1 MKNIKSVVALSTGGL
16 RQLAEAAAGSD
27 AHMNGC
33 SLPVI
38 TNSGSGNQ
46 GITSSVLPAIIYTRE
61 PGGSLD
67 HIARTAVNAMA
78 INSSVIFAA
87 QIQLRRKDCLGGRC
101 MAHRH
106 VYVYRAPVPTAAT
119 A

>member
-1 MKNIKSVVALSTGGL
+1 MKNTKSVVALSTGGL
-16 RQLAEAAAGSD
+16 RQLAEAATGSD
-27 AHMNGC
+27 ARMNGC

-46 GITSSVLPAIIYTRE
+46 GTTSSVPAIIYTRE

-106 VYVYRAPVPTAAT
+106 AYVYAGLPFLP
-119 A
+119 